1 MILWCDGPHDAAEN
15 MRRDAALLERA
26 ESGEL
31 AEPVLRLFSFAPH
44 GITLGASQDPAKVLD
59 LSACRAAGVG
69 WAVRPTGGRAIFHA
83 EEWTCSLTAPIADPE
98 WGGSLREAYARVTRL
113 LIASLLRLGVPVDPA
128 LDGAP
133 ARGAGP
139 GGSAACFASTAGHEI
154 VLGGR
159 KLVGSAQRRLARA
172 LLQQGSVLLGNGHL
186 RLAEMVAGPA
196 DSRARLREE
205 LARKTAHAARWLGEA
220 PLERWRDALA
230 ESLARPPAFLAGES
244 GAEALTLAEG
254 GSYTPAF
261 PSSPVAPG
269 LEDRGPRRAP

>member
-15 MRRDAALLERA
+15 MRRDAVLLARA
-26 ESGEL
+26 ESGAL

-59 LSACRAAGVG
+59 LDACRAAGIG

-83 EEWTCSLTAPIADPE
+83 EEWTYSLTAPIDDPE
-98 WGGSLREAYARVTRL
+98 WGGSLREAYAKVARL

-128 LDGAP
+128 PDDSGDG
-133 ARGAGP
+133 RP

-172 LLQQGSVLLGNGHL
+172 LLQQGSVLLGEGHL
-186 RLAEMVAGPA
+186 RLAECVAGSPA
-196 DSRARLREE
+196 SRAGLRED
-205 LARKTAHAARWLGEA
+205 LARKTAHAARWLGTA
-220 PLERWRDALA
+220 PLARWRDALA
-230 ESLARPPAFLAGES
+230 ESLAAPPAFLEGET
-244 GAEALTLAEG
+244 GAQALTLAEG

-261 PSSPVAPG
+261 PSSPVAPS
-269 LEDRGPRRAP
+269 RRAP